1 VSIAVTK
8 NIESAVTGAP
18 DQDVRRAVAFIL
30 TSSALFAALNAVVKL
45 LSARLGPL
53 EIAFF
58 RQFFSLVPVSILLA
72 RQGGLAMLRT
82 QRPVGHL
89 FRGLIGN
96 AAMIVFFLSVAWLP
110 LADATALS
118 FSSPLFVTALAAPLL
133 GEAVG
138 VVRWCAVAVGFVGV
152 VVITNPSGGLFSHGE
167 SAGAALGV
175 VAGFMSALMMIT
187 IRQLGRTEPPVRTVF
202 FFATIGSV
210 VFGLILPF
218 FWVHPTGWEWL
229 GLAGVGLLGGLS
241 QLTMTQAYR
250 HAPAATLAPF
260 NYISIVWSTIFGYA
274 LWGDLP
280 SMRVVTGAGIVITSG
295 LFIVYRE
302 TRRGR
307 LEGLRR
313 AAS

>member
-1 VSIAVTK
+1 VSIAATN
-8 NIESAVTGAP
+8 NIDPAIAGGPAH
-18 DQDVRRAVAFIL
+18 DIRRGIALIL

-45 LSARLGPL
+45 LSGRLGPL

-58 RQFFSLVPVSILLA
+58 RQLFSLIPVSILLA

-133 GEAVG
+133 SEAVG
-138 VVRWCAVAVGFVGV
+138 IARWCAVAVGFAGV
-152 VVITNPSGGLFSHGE
+152 VVITNPSGGLFSQGE
-167 SAGAALGV
+167 SAGAVLGV
-175 VAGFMSALMMIT
+175 VAGLMSALMMIT

-202 FFATIGSV
+202 FFATLGSL
-210 VFGLILPF
+210 VFGMILPF
-218 FWVHPTGWEWL
+218 FWVNPTGWEWL
-229 GLAGVGLLGGLS
+229 GLVGVGILGGLS

-260 NYISIVWSTIFGYA
+260 NYVSIVWSTVFGYA

-280 SMRVVTGAGIVITSG
+280 SMRVVAGAAIVITSG

-302 TRRGR
+302 TRKQR
-307 LEGLRR
+307 LR